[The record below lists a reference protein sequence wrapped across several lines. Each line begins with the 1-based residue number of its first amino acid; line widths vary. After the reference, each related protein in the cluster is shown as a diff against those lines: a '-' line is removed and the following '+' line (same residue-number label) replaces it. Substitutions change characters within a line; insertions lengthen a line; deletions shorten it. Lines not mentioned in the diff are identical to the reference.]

1 MRHLLCCLFSSY
13 FILTKNKVHKG
24 VATNSGEVYQI
35 ETDGG
40 NSDHSKERIRSQTDE
55 YGTNYKDNVS
65 LVNFDKVNASYH
77 CRLNLSIFT
86 SI

>member
-1 MRHLLCCLFSSY
+1 MKHLLCCLFSSY

-40 NSDHSKERIRSQTDE
+40 KSENSKGGIRSQTDE
-55 YGTNYKDNVS
+55 YGTNYEDSV
-65 LVNFDKVNASYH
+65 LAG
-77 CRLNLSIFT
+77 
-86 SI
+86 